1 MRRLW
6 AMDNLEAIAQLPS
19 GSVALAYLDPPF
31 NSGRSYDTVV
41 TMSRQSGREIQS
53 AFSDSWRWSSDTGRL
68 AQSLDQWLPKSAVSI
83 VNTLVTTLGKT
94 DISAYLVMMA
104 PRLAEV
110 HRCLR
115 EEGSVYVHCDPA
127 ASHYLKVLLDH
138 LFGPENFR
146 NEIIWKRTH
155 AHSSSKRYGPVHD
168 TILFYTKSPRYTWNR
183 VFSKYSKAY
192 LKKNFRNSD
201 ERGKYQLITCTA
213 PGDRTGTR
221 AHYRWR
227 NQWPPPGRHWAWKRE
242 QMEAFDKQGCIEYSS
257 NGIPRLKRYIDDG
270 QGVAVQDIWLDINRL
285 DSHSAERV
293 GFETQKPLALL
304 ERLISASSNKG
315 DTVLDPFAGSGTT
328 AVAAER
334 LGRKWTIVDESLMS
348 CAIALARVRQD
359 VNLEA
364 VSLKGFPE
372 DSRSARALLR
382 SEPFAFGIW
391 GSSMLATLPSRRET
405 NYEVVTG
412 SGNLTVKSRRIELI
426 SWVPLRS
433 LVEVPVPPSSRRR
446 LAKLGLILRHGRS
459 AATARRWLEQQ
470 VSVPLHEID
479 LNHLVEPEALNRG
492 ISPRLAELVHLG

>member
-1 MRRLW
+1 MRCLW
-6 AMDNLEAIAQLPS
+6 AMDNLEAIAQLS
-19 GSVALAYLDPPF
+19 ADSVALAYLDPPF

-41 TMSRQSGREIQS
+41 TAARQSGQEIQS
-53 AFSDSWRWSSDTGRL
+53 AFSDSWRWSDETRKL
-68 AQSLDQWLPKSAVSI
+68 ARNLGLWLPKSAANI
-83 VNTLVTTLGKT
+83 VNALVSTLGESE
-94 DISAYLVMMA
+94 ISAYLVMMA
-104 PRLAEV
+104 PRLAAL

-115 EEGSVYVHCDPA
+115 EEGSLYLHCDPA

-146 NEIIWKRTH
+146 NEIVWKRTH
-155 AHSSSKRYGPVHD
+155 AHSSSRRYGPVHD

-183 VFSKYSKAY
+183 VYSKYSESY
-192 LKKNFRNSD
+192 LANHFRNSD

-242 QMEAFDKQGCIEYSS
+242 QMEAFESEGRLEHSV
-257 NGIPRLKRYIDDG
+257 NGIPRLKHYTDDR

-304 ERLISASSNKG
+304 ERLIAASSNKG
-315 DTVLDPFAGSGTT
+315 DVVLDPFAGSGTT

-334 LGRKWTIVDESLMS
+334 LGRKWIIVDKSLMS
-348 CAIALARVRQD
+348 CSTALARVRQE
-359 VNLEA
+359 VNLGD

-405 NYEVVTG
+405 NDEVVTG
-412 SGNLTVKSRRIELI
+412 SGNLEVKSRRTELI
-426 SWVPLRS
+426 SWVPLRTPT
-433 LVEVPVPPSSRRR
+433 EVPVPPSSRRR
-446 LAKLGLILRHGRS
+446 LMKLGLILRHGRS
-459 AATARRWLEQQ
+459 AATARRCLERQ
-470 VSVPLHEID
+470 VSIPLHEID
-479 LNHLVEPEALNRG
+479 LEHLVERDALKRG
-492 ISPRLAELVHLG
+492 ISPRISELVQLR